1 MTEQQVADD
10 LPSYAEE
17 TTEDLLEQARSNA
30 QATIIA
36 TIAFLD
42 ERGVPVAEWTAA
54 LGRAFGRA
62 WDEPEPW
69 EAGEFLDA
77 MLTNLRSLGARVVY
91 ADLTPDRAEATITG
105 FPDPDLCAL
114 FGVAPSRVAAF
125 NDVASSL
132 ARDRS
137 LVWEWSRAGEETFY
151 VIRRLTPDS
160 RLPTPD
166 TA

>member
-1 MTEQQVADD
+1 MDDETTTD

-17 TTEDLLEQARSNA
+17 SVEDLLEQARSNM

-36 TIAFLD
+36 TIAFLE
-42 ERGVPVAEWTAA
+42 ERGVPVGEWTAV

-77 MLTNLRSLGARVVY
+77 MLINFRALGARVSY
-91 ADLTPDRAEATITG
+91 ADLNPARAEATTTG
-105 FPDPDLCAL
+105 FPDPELCAL
-114 FGVAPSRVAAF
+114 FGVAPGRAAAF
-125 NDVASSL
+125 NDVPAAL

-137 LVWEWSRAGEETFY
+137 LIWEWSRAGEETFY
-151 VIRRLTPDS
+151 VVRTVDVDS
-160 RLPTPD
+160 S
-166 TA
+166 